1 MIFLKKNI
9 PYRANNFNVYFLF
22 GDIIWKVIEYL
33 GDSDLV
39 IKSGH

>member
-1 MIFLKKNI
+1 MISLKKNI
-9 PYRANNFNVYFLF
+9 PYRANHFNAYFLF

-39 IKSGH
+39 MKLG